1 MLAKSLKATVAG
13 ETQRFE
19 AQQARHTKSQQ
30 EAIQAALN
38 QQHVEFL
45 KKMGDQE
52 RTSAAR
58 MQAVIDSAKRHQR
71 ETLQQSLAGAA
82 KTHNLAA
89 AKLQQQLKQ
98 SEARARKLGEQAKR
112 VHEQMTQLADRE
124 SAMVQQHKSELA
136 AVNQQLQVS
145 DARIQASQ
153 EETKMQRMEF
163 ERNRD
168 KMSTEAY
175 HRSVAMLEAKAKE
188 HEEIL
193 KENTR
198 NLEQNAQIMQREAA
212 NAAAWAAKEHSEKQ
226 QQLSN
231 AMARQKQE
239 MQTQMNLKEAE
250 HKQEMDASRAAMQLQ
265 QEFHDTSQSLRAEPA
280 NQAELAKMQ
289 HIVSNNIEFKRAG
302 QQFEQEHRRFL
313 NAPALRP
320 PQMPVLVEDPEIKE
334 ERPISPPSQ
343 LLDAPVLAGAAE
355 KRFDLPKYAYATQVE
370 IPAGAPGP
378 TPVTAATVLD
388 PGVPDV
394 PDVTVPDAPEIGRKR
409 TREEQKADES
419 GYVELYPAAQFHFEK
434 TTPTIQSTLDATLP
448 TSSETEKQLIEMVK
462 QRPRSRVQSL
472 AERLGLADSQV
483 TRVLKDIQT
492 GVQEGML
499 AGRKFSAVPAE
510 NLVTEGYD
518 AAFKL
523 YESRQRAEQL
533 KQVKSMEEYN
543 ETESDVQASIARDQ
557 ARLSEMIKGIDAEM
571 DRRRIDKPSDW
582 RLTPEQTANARARLD
597 KHRAMAQQETEAVM
611 GTDDPQLNQQIT
623 AQRAEILHTAEKAGS
638 PQFSFV
644 TSQQANE
651 SLKRAADY
659 VKKPWWQASSSQYSQ
674 ADLRKVQKDQTM
686 GRVLLT
692 MIARQRNR
700 TVQRQRTRLTGPL
713 KKYSLASQQVGT
725 VERSIHEKGFDK
737 LTPKQLT
744 QIQAEYKAITTMPT
758 VWEQRSEGYQKAAA
772 LLPVIQT
779 AIDKFARPGV
789 ATSQIAEAFVKSG
802 TAGTEPKRQR
812 ASGMKK
818 PRKTSKRRKK
828 KAKTPKKTAP
838 KAKKEKPAPKTALQK
853 WYRQKTGPRRMQL

>member
-1 MLAKSLKATVAG
+1 MPDLKTPDPSPSPSPVHSPRVRDDIPRPVPRRPTPQPTSPIPGHTHPIPTGDPQPTKGEPVPGHRHPIPGGQPIPTTREPVPKHRHPVDPVGPGVFQGVGFTPVRAFDPYGHRLVQPQFDKYGRKVSGFGKKITLEEKRGPFTHSLGDLQRTPEFQELKKKLRATEDEVAKARQEARDAIAKLGTSAGKEGEHVLDKQRIIQESKQRIAKQEAAFATERSALQDKLQSAQMKAALDLELAASKARMDAGREKDKLRSFLTNAQTQLIQQKDAEVDELRKKLERSRGEDTAETTARLKQLGEEIARVRQGAMDKLSSTQKQGMTALADERKLSAQKLTALESKLRAQFKTVHDKSAQTAEVLRKQLANVQARLQEQELKGISDKSAATVALSSREGALRTQLAQVEAARLDEERKKRVAEVRLRLAEKGKRAAQGQVGMLAKSLKATVAG

-19 AQQARHTKSQQ
+19 AQQAQHTKSQQ

-168 KMSTEAY
+168 KMSTAAY
-175 HRSVAMLEAKAKE
+175 ERSVAMLEAKAKE

-239 MQTQMNLKEAE
+239 MQTQMALKEAE

-320 PQMPVLVEDPEIKE
+320 PQMPVLVEEPVDIKQ

-343 LLDAPVLAGAAE
+343 LLGAPDLPGAVAE
-355 KRFDLPKYAYATQVE
+355 LPAAKRFD
-370 IPAGAPGP
+370 
-378 TPVTAATVLD
+378 
-388 PGVPDV
+388 
-394 PDVTVPDAPEIGRKR
+394 
-409 TREEQKADES
+409 
-419 GYVELYPAAQFHFEK
+419 F
-434 TTPTIQSTLDATLP
+434 
-448 TSSETEKQLIEMVK
+448 
-462 QRPRSRVQSL
+462 
-472 AERLGLADSQV
+472 
-483 TRVLKDIQT
+483 
-492 GVQEGML
+492 
-499 AGRKFSAVPAE
+499 
-510 NLVTEGYD
+510 
-518 AAFKL
+518 
-523 YESRQRAEQL
+523 
-533 KQVKSMEEYN
+533 
-543 ETESDVQASIARDQ
+543 
-557 ARLSEMIKGIDAEM
+557 
-571 DRRRIDKPSDW
+571 
-582 RLTPEQTANARARLD
+582 
-597 KHRAMAQQETEAVM
+597 
-611 GTDDPQLNQQIT
+611 
-623 AQRAEILHTAEKAGS
+623 
-638 PQFSFV
+638 
-644 TSQQANE
+644 
-651 SLKRAADY
+651 
-659 VKKPWWQASSSQYSQ
+659 
-674 ADLRKVQKDQTM
+674 
-686 GRVLLT
+686 
-692 MIARQRNR
+692 
-700 TVQRQRTRLTGPL
+700 
-713 KKYSLASQQVGT
+713 
-725 VERSIHEKGFDK
+725 
-737 LTPKQLT
+737 
-744 QIQAEYKAITTMPT
+744 
-758 VWEQRSEGYQKAAA
+758 
-772 LLPVIQT
+772 
-779 AIDKFARPGV
+779 
-789 ATSQIAEAFVKSG
+789 
-802 TAGTEPKRQR
+802 
-812 ASGMKK
+812 
-818 PRKTSKRRKK
+818 
-828 KAKTPKKTAP
+828 
-838 KAKKEKPAPKTALQK
+838 
-853 WYRQKTGPRRMQL
+853 